1 MRATNATVTTLGK
14 EFVRDAEG
22 MCEVQDF
29 PTRGETVTLRW
40 QESMQN
46 FVITDYQP
54 Q

>member
-1 MRATNATVTTLGK
+1 MRAANATVTILGK

-22 MCEVQDF
+22 MYEVEDF
-29 PTRGETVTLRW
+29 PTAGDTVTLRW

-54 Q
+54 R

>member
-14 EFVRDAEG
+14 KFGRDAEG
-22 MCEVQDF
+22 MCEVEDF
-29 PTRGETVTLRW
+29 PTPGQVVTLEW